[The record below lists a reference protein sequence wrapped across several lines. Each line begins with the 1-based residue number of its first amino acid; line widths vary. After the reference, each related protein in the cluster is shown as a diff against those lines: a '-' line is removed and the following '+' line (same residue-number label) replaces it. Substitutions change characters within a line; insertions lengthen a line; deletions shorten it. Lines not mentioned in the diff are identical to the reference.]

1 MDSGFAAFLPSPKGN
16 RRLER
21 FFVFWFLV
29 HQRRR
34 TSSLSDKAT
43 VVATA
48 SLSPERVRQDR
59 GVVGQPLELQEE
71 AKGVSM

>member
-1 MDSGFAAFLPSPKGN
+1 MDSGFVAFLPSPKGN

-34 TSSLSDKAT
+34 TSSPPDKAT

-48 SLSPERVRQDR
+48 SLSLERVSQDR
-59 GVVGQPLELQEE
+59 GVVGQPLELREE